1 MCLKFTFSQS
11 SRKVDP
17 LRAVWNWGVT
27 QIYHALLCFFPIL
40 FSDIACIFPRNV
52 YQSQQQTSDQI
63 TLCRVPS
70 SKPPS
75 VPANVLY
82 CHLILGS
89 LFCHAPPAPRVLLR
103 PQGGDLGPP
112 VLFPWKEWTVCEKWE
127 EPQRSAAYFEFLKTE
142 SFVNISCINP
152 KVSEKVSGW
161 SRWTPPQIN
170 IPPGTWLRPP
180 KWCPPPI
187 FFTDRRRK
195 KWVFLQ
201 LEPYFCAPLHAICYA
216 PDKTFGI
223 LFLHPLL
230 W

>member
-103 PQGGDLGPP
+103 PQGGW
-112 VLFPWKEWTVCEKWE
+112 PWSSRAIPMKRMNSMWKVGRTTKICSIF
-127 EPQRSAAYFEFLKTE
+127 RIFENWKFRQHL
-142 SFVNISCINP
+142 V
-152 KVSEKVSGW
+152 
-161 SRWTPPQIN
+161 
-170 IPPGTWLRPP
+170 
-180 KWCPPPI
+180 
-187 FFTDRRRK
+187 
-195 KWVFLQ
+195 
-201 LEPYFCAPLHAICYA
+201 H
-216 PDKTFGI
+216 
-223 LFLHPLL
+223 
-230 W
+230 